1 MSLAAGVDLHTH
13 RSASRWTDGC
23 VLEPASLGGIMILL
37 YLTLL
42 SLQGSS
48 SLICK
53 MRRWVIPSLILGR
66 RATRSLTSKLSH
78 KHLPDDAQAW
88 SWASV
93 CPNKDV
99 LGSNLHV
106 LSPASSRS
114 YWQLPTAV
122 SGQVIGFPKQA
133 RLCTGAVYPN

>member
-1 MSLAAGVDLHTH
+1 MLRGWAGLSPGGLRHSQVHSGVWGGGIGVSLAAGVDLHTH

-53 MRRWVIPSLILGR
+53 MRR
-66 RATRSLTSKLSH
+66 
-78 KHLPDDAQAW
+78 
-88 SWASV
+88 
-93 CPNKDV
+93 
-99 LGSNLHV
+99 
-106 LSPASSRS
+106 
-114 YWQLPTAV
+114 
-122 SGQVIGFPKQA
+122 
-133 RLCTGAVYPN
+133 